1 MLAHLDVLRVEH
13 LTLVPWL
20 VRLLRLLAPSHTPL
34 LTPNTLLRLPDCLA
48 SLVIPPRLCVGH
60 PVARRASVLTTHGN
74 VLGQSR
80 ILNLV
85 GSPPRLWLLRMAQIR
100 FVEVRHRARRFPVP
114 ALSAAVALAGCWL
127 KEDEQR
133 FELEHQIE
141 NSVSPGNVVGERMLV
156 DVAVGQSFM
165 LLQLLSH
172 EDKLLLGTRRALFC
186 LDLLFHFLDG
196 VRALNLDGDC
206 LDLEV
211 AWTPEFPMPRSP
223 AVEATAGAGFVS
235 GLQSRHS
242 VWPAMCHCCAR
253 LGCQVVC
260 GASQSC

>member
-1 MLAHLDVLRVEH
+1 
-13 LTLVPWL
+13 
-20 VRLLRLLAPSHTPL
+20 
-34 LTPNTLLRLPDCLA
+34 
-48 SLVIPPRLCVGH
+48 
-60 PVARRASVLTTHGN
+60 
-74 VLGQSR
+74 
-80 ILNLV
+80 
-85 GSPPRLWLLRMAQIR
+85 MAQIR

-211 AWTPEFPMPRSP
+211 AWTPEFPMPGRPQLKQQLAP
-223 AVEATAGAGFVS
+223 ALFPVFSLAILS
-235 GLQSRHS
+235 GLLCVTAAPGWDAKSFAER
-242 VWPAMCHCCAR
+242 R
-253 LGCQVVC
+253 KVV
-260 GASQSC
+260 SKRWY